1 MTIFHFLSG
10 LPRSG
15 STLLSSILNQNPD
28 IYSGANSPMCGMMFN
43 LEQSILASEQYRA
56 HPKPEVIPHTIMG
69 VLHNY
74 YLDRTESI
82 ILDKSREWA
91 IQEYFNVLLRNMN
104 EDPKVVLTVRNVT
117 DILASFIYMIYQNP
131 QSPSFIDQEIQ
142 ARQEF
147 NFYRP
152 IDDIR
157 CDHLMRPKGLIDNAL
172 YGIAFA
178 ELEENKEYFYIIEYE
193 DLINNTKQTIDG
205 VYEFLELESYDHD
218 FTNIVNL
225 APEDDRVYGLRGLHD
240 VRPKISRREINKE
253 EILSPYVLNKYSGLE
268 FWREVE

>member
-1 MTIFHFLSG
+1 MTTFHFLSG

-56 HPKPEVIPHTIMG
+56 YPKPEVMPATITG
-69 VLHNY
+69 VLNNY
-74 YLDRTESI
+74 YSDRSEPI
-82 ILDKSREWA
+82 IIDKSREWS
-91 IQEYFNVLLRNMN
+91 IQEHFNVLLRNMDK
-104 EDPKVVLTVRNVT
+104 DPKVILTVRNVT

-178 ELEENKEYFYIIEYE
+178 MLEENKDYFHIVEYE

-205 VYEFLELESYDHD
+205 VYEFLSLDPYNHD
-218 FTNIVNL
+218 YSNIINL
-225 APEDDRVYGLRGLHD
+225 APEDDRVYGLKGLHD
-240 VRPKISRREINKE
+240 VRSEISRREINKE

>member
-1 MTIFHFLSG
+1 MKNFHFLSG

-28 IYSGANSPMCGMMFN
+28 IYSGPNSPMCGMMFN

-56 HPKPEVIPHTIMG
+56 YAKPEVMPSTIMG

-91 IQEYFNVLLRNMN
+91 IQEHFNVLLRNMN
-104 EDPKVVLTVRNVT
+104 EDPKVVLTVRNIT

-131 QSPSFIDQEIQ
+131 QSLSFIDQEIQ

-172 YGIAFA
+172 YGIAFSG
-178 ELEENKEYFYIIEYE
+178 LEENKEYFHIIEYE
-193 DLINNTKQTIDG
+193 DLVNNTKKTIDG
-205 VYEFLELESYDHD
+205 VYEFLGLESYNHD
-218 FTNIVNL
+218 FTNIINVV
-225 APEDDRVYGLRGLHD
+225 PEDDRVYGLRGLHH
-240 VRPKISRREINKE
+240 VRSEISRREIKKE